1 MTSRGLP
8 CRKQREVVQEVHVQH
23 PPGAQ
28 GNDERGYE
36 LLRCSYHHQTVPFG
50 TAGLAGRQYWTE
62 AGFDACIIPRWAI
75 RSRHELLNNAERG
88 GAKEGDIE
96 EADEEYSARVQRMR
110 KIHMAREK
118 KKNQRRSILPYG
130 EDDVNTGEESP
141 PARPSHPFHSSD
153 SSYNFD
159 DFLLPTSKRDEDE
172 EPNRLSRGRGVSST
186 NQSDSIP
193 PSVLRRQSTA
203 ARQSESSLKLRSLS
217 IPNQLEQVEWSIA
230 HQEALIR
237 SIAEQRI
244 KMIHSP
250 EDDTVAKL
258 QQVQFGKTTW

>member
-1 MTSRGLP
+1 MFSIRQERKGTMREDTNFYAALTIIKQFPLVLQGSLAVNIGL
-8 CRKQREVVQEVHVQH
+8 R
-23 PPGAQ
+23 PGSM
-28 GNDERGYE
+28 
-36 LLRCSYHHQTVPFG
+36 LVLFP
-50 TAGLAGRQYWTE
+50 
-62 AGFDACIIPRWAI
+62 
-75 RSRHELLNNAERG
+75 ERG